1 MRSLFSNATSIVAAV
16 VLALATRSLCAA
28 SPLPVGY
35 TNASVVGN
43 TASRGDLDNRLH
55 VVIWYP
61 AVAGTPTEPIA
72 IGPPGVPYFEE
83 SDGALDAPIA
93 ATPSSLPFIVVSHGT
108 GGTSMDLSWLC
119 AGLAARGYIVAS
131 VDHPGNN
138 ALEAPTVAGNAVWW
152 LRADD
157 LSRVIDGVLAMP
169 RFGARIDRARIG
181 AAGFSLGG
189 YTVLVLAGARSDDR
203 LLGAYCAR
211 KPTTPVCSGVA
222 TPTMPDVGARAAA
235 LAASDP
241 TFRAAMA
248 ANLTTH
254 RDARVKSVFSI
265 APALG
270 PAIVPES
277 LASIDV
283 PVAVLA
289 GAGDPIVPVLD
300 NAIPD
305 ALGIT
310 NAELTLFPKAVG
322 HYSFLTDCAA
332 AGRAQF
338 AAICGDAGPT
348 RTALHRAATDLAA
361 AFFDRTLDVER

>member
-1 MRSLFSNATSIVAAV
+1 MLSRFTNAASIFTAV
-16 VLALATRSLCAA
+16 VLMLVMRAVCAA
-28 SPLPVGY
+28 SDVPVGY
-35 TNASVVGN
+35 TNATVAGH

-61 AVAGTPTEPIA
+61 AAAGTPTEPIE
-72 IGPPGVPYFEE
+72 IGPPGVPYFVE
-83 SDGALDAPIA
+83 SQGALDAPFA
-93 ATPSSLPFIVVSHGT
+93 ATPAQLPFVVVSHGT

-157 LSRVIDGVLAMP
+157 LSRVIDGVLQMP
-169 RFGARIDRARIG
+169 RFGARIDRGRIG

-189 YTVLVLAGARSDDR
+189 YTVLAIAGARGDDR

-211 KPTTPVCSGVA
+211 KPATAVCSGVA
-222 TPTMPDVGARAAA
+222 TPTMPDVAAKAAA

-241 TFRAAMA
+241 SFRAAMA
-248 ANLTTH
+248 ANMTSH
-254 RDARVKSVFSI
+254 RDARVKAVFSI

-277 LASIDV
+277 LAAIDV
-283 PVAVLA
+283 PVAVVA
-289 GAGDPIVPVLD
+289 GMGDPIVPVLD

-305 ALGIT
+305 ALGIP

-332 AGRAQF
+332 AGRTQF
-338 AAICGDAGPT
+338 AAICGDAGPA
-348 RTALHRAATDLAA
+348 RTALHRATTDLAA
-361 AFFDRTLDVER
+361 AFFDRTLKIAP

>member
-1 MRSLFSNATSIVAAV
+1 MRSPFTNVASVVSAIAL
-16 VLALATRSLCAA
+16 VLAIRTVSFA
-28 SPLPVGY
+28 SGTPVGY
-35 TNASVVGN
+35 TNVSVAGN

-61 AVAGTPTEPIA
+61 AAAGTKTEPIA

-93 ATPSSLPFIVVSHGT
+93 ATPSPLPFIVVSHGT

-203 LLGAYCAR
+203 LLAEYCAR

-222 TPTMPDVGARAAA
+222 TPTMPDIGARAAA

-248 ANLTTH
+248 ANATSH
-254 RDARVKSVFSI
+254 RDPRIKAVFSI

-277 LASIDV
+277 LAAIDV
-283 PVAVLA
+283 PVAVVA

-310 NAELTLFPKAVG
+310 NAELTLYPKATG

-338 AAICGDAGPT
+338 AAICGDAGPA

-361 AFFDRTLDVER
+361 AFFDRTLQVGR